1 MTSLGPLP
9 MPIVLLAIA
18 LLIAMFTARS
28 VARRMP
34 KETSARLPSMFINM
48 LFVSL
53 LAGRLVFVLQ
63 WLPLYLADPWSIIRA
78 GDGGYSIR
86 AAVVAGIV
94 FLAWQVRRTP
104 LLRRPLAWGALAGF
118 AGWALLAGMLVLLQR
133 ATISLPEAPFARLDG
148 GAAVLA
154 DMKGEPMVVNL
165 WATWCPP
172 CQREMPVLADAQ
184 RAHPDFTFVFVNQG
198 EGRDDIRRYL
208 QAAALELDNVLIDP
222 FSTVSRDSGTR
233 GLPTTLFF
241 DSDGRLVDT
250 HVGELTSASL
260 ARKLQ
265 RHAPAP
271 GAAAA
276 RP

>member
-1 MTSLGPLP
+1 MTSIGPLP
-9 MPIVLLAIA
+9 MSIALLAIA

-34 KETSARLPSMFINM
+34 MEMSAHMPSVFINM
-48 LFVSL
+48 LLVSL
-53 LAGRLVFVLQ
+53 FAGRLVFVLQ

-78 GDGGYSIR
+78 GDGGYTIW
-86 AAVVAGIV
+86 AAIGAGIV
-94 FLAWQVRRTP
+94 FLIWQVRRNP
-104 LLRRPLAWGALAGF
+104 LLRRPLAWGALAGI
-118 AGWALLAGMLVLLQR
+118 ASWTLLAGTLVLLQR
-133 ATISLPEAPFARLDG
+133 ATISLPETQFARLDG
-148 GAAVLA
+148 GAAVLS

-172 CQREMPVLADAQ
+172 CQREMPILADAQ
-184 RAHPDFTFVFVNQG
+184 RAHPEVTFVFVNQG

-208 QAAALELDNVLIDP
+208 QAATLELNNVLLDP
-222 FSTVSRDSGTR
+222 FSTVSQSSGTR

-241 DSDGRLVDT
+241 DGQGRLVDT

-265 RHAPAP
+265 QHAPAP
-271 GAAAA
+271 DAAVA